1 MPAQSRRTRSRRPAA
16 RKPQSRQQDAGA
28 VPATTPAAPA
38 ANDTPKAVV
47 ASQPIRNPY
56 IAAELKTIGILAV
69 LMLVVLVLLKL
80 VLD

>member
-1 MPAQSRRTRSRRPAA
+1 MPAQSRRNRSRQPAA
-16 RKPQSRQQDAGA
+16 RKTQSRQQNVGA
-28 VPATTPAAPA
+28 VPAPTSATPVASDP
-38 ANDTPKAVV
+38 PKAVA

-56 IAAELKTIGILAV
+56 ISAELKMSGILAV

>member
-16 RKPQSRQQDAGA
+16 RKTQSRQQDAGA
-28 VPATTPAAPA
+28 VPAATPAAPA
-38 ANDTPKAVV
+38 ANDTPKAVA